1 MAKQYTN
8 LFPEIVDFGNLWLAW
23 RKASR
28 GKRGRQATA
37 GFEMTLEDQLIRLQR
52 ELKDQTYRPGG
63 YYSFHIRDPKNGWFR
78 PPHSEIGLFTTRFVM
93 SLSRFS
99 KGPLSAIPTPI
110 GWGREP
116 TLRSAGHR
124 SSRNATATFYNVTSG
139 SFFRV
144 LIIGSWKI

>member
-28 GKRGRQATA
+28 GKRGRQAAA

-63 YYSFHIRDPKNGWFR
+63 YYSFHIRDPKKRLVSAAPFR
-78 PPHSEIGLFTTRFVM
+78 DRVVHHALCNIIEPVFERTFIGDSYANRLGKGTHAAIGRAQELLEMLPLRFTM
-93 SLSRFS
+93 
-99 KGPLSAIPTPI
+99 
-110 GWGREP
+110 
-116 TLRSAGHR
+116 
-124 SSRNATATFYNVTSG
+124 
-139 SFFRV
+139 
-144 LIIGSWKI
+144 